1 MNDSTRLHLGC
12 GHRHLPGFV
21 NIDQDPLEHVDHVLD
36 IKDLSIFENGSV
48 DEIYSCGVIVYFDRF
63 QIKDVLKEW
72 NRVLKVG
79 GKLRI
84 SIADFEKMVQVYLNS
99 GKNLESRG
107 ILGPLFGRWEITEE
121 GEPKVIYQ
129 TTTYDFKSLEKVLI
143 DCGFG
148 DVKRYDWRDFLPEG
162 YDDYSRAYIPHM
174 DETGLHLSLNVICE
188 KR

>member
-162 YDDYSRAYIPHM
+162 YDDYSRAYIPLM
-174 DETGLHLSLNVICE
+174 DRDWETYVVV
-188 KR
+188 